1 MAVAPRAST
10 SEDCEYLAARE
21 AMLFAKRGDNVPLNR
36 GVRRPRFAGKVVRE
50 ALEKHLDEV
59 HEHHRVGHRAMAR
72 IEERKRAWQGRI

>member
-10 SEDCEYLAARE
+10 SEDCEYLAVRE

-36 GVRRPRFAGKVVRE
+36 GTRHPCFAGKVARE

-59 HEHHRVGHRAMAR
+59 HEHRQVGHHAMAR
-72 IEERKRAWQGRI
+72 IEEQKRAWQGRI